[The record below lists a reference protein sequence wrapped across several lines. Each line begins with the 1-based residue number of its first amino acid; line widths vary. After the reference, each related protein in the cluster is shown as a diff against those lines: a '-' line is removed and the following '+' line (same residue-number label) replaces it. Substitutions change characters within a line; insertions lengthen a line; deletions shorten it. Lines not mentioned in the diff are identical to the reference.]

1 MDMFF
6 HEVIIEGV
14 VAEVSC
20 IVDEE
25 DSDDDGVGEEERV
38 ATTMARGVAV
48 AIIINI
54 ELDSDV
60 GNRLVIVAGGES
72 R

>member
-1 MDMFF
+1 MFF
-6 HEVIIEGV
+6 HGVIIEGV

-20 IVDEE
+20 VADEE
-25 DSDDDGVGEEERV
+25 DNDDNGVGEEERV

-48 AIIINI
+48 AIIVNI